1 MRISDWSSDVCSSD
15 LQGACGN
22 ARRSTWGARFIMV
35 RLFSQWLHG
44 LDTTHEVLP
53 RGLVP
58 YRYCRTHPYIFTPAE
73 IVAIIEEA
81 AQLPSIYGIRGLTC
95 STLFGLVAVT
105 GMRINEAL
113 SLDADALDLGRSEE
127 HTSKLQSQMRISYA

>member
-15 LQGACGN
+15 LGN

-58 YRYCRTHPYIFTPAE
+58 SRYCRTHPYIFTPAE

-81 AQLPSIYGIRGLTC
+81 AQLPSIYGMRGLTC
-95 STLFGLVAVT
+95 SPLSGLIAVT
-105 GMRINEAL
+105 GRRIDRKSVVWGKRGQIRVN
-113 SLDADALDLGRSEE
+113 LGGR
-127 HTSKLQSQMRISYA
+127 

>member
-15 LQGACGN
+15 LLFLGWQGAFGN

-35 RLFSQWLHG
+35 RLFSQWLHC

-81 AQLPSIYGIRGLTC
+81 AQLPSIYGMRGLTC
-95 STLFGLVAVT
+95 STLFGLIAV
-105 GMRINEAL
+105 
-113 SLDADALDLGRSEE
+113 RSEA
-127 HTSKLQSQMRISYA
+127 HTSELQSLKRLSYAVSCL